1 MRVLLVDDERL
12 ARAELRRLL
21 AAHAGVEIVGEAVSS
36 ADAMGQIAALQ
47 PDLLLLDVQMPGGS
61 GFDLLAS
68 LDTVPDVIFTTAF
81 DRYALQAFEVNAL
94 DYLQKP
100 IQAARLATALA
111 RAAQRRQAQA
121 ALAAVAAAAAKAA
134 PHAPATAAVSVPA
147 EAAALPPD
155 LAAALGTPPAPTQAV
170 PVPVSAPAP
179 AKLFIKD
186 GERCWFVAL
195 HDIRLFESEGN
206 YTRVYFDRQ
215 QPLMLRTLTQLEEKL
230 DPQRFFRANRRH
242 IVNLDH
248 VSGMA
253 PNDAGGLDLALRDGP
268 AVEVSRRRAAQF
280 KTQSSL

>member
-1 MRVLLVDDERL
+1 MRVMLVDDERL

-21 AAHAGVEIVGEAVSS
+21 AAHPEMEVVGEAVSA
-36 ADAMGQIAALQ
+36 ADAVAQIVALR

-68 LDTVPDVIFTTAF
+68 LDDVPDVIFTTAF

-100 IQAARLATALA
+100 IQPARMAAALA
-111 RAAQRRQAQA
+111 RAVQRRQAAA
-121 ALAAVAAAAAKAA
+121 ALAAGARHAGGGAASHAAD
-134 PHAPATAAVSVPA
+134 HAPPR
-147 EAAALPPD
+147 
-155 LAAALGTPPAPTQAV
+155 PAPQ
-170 PVPVSAPAP
+170 
-179 AKLFIKD
+179 KLFIKD

-195 HDIRLFESEGN
+195 HEIRLFESEGN
-206 YTRVYFDRQ
+206 YTRVYFDGQ

-230 DPQRFFRANRRH
+230 DPQRFFRASRRH

-248 VSGMA
+248 VRGVA

-280 KTQSSL
+280 KTLSSL